1 MNQQRISWYR
11 AAWSVV
17 QKAGS
22 ITLVVAGTSQNHEVH
37 LTGLSPAELHAVLD
51 ILRNERP
58 VFWDPQSEMIYTAN
72 EIVGE
77 EEID

>member
-1 MNQQRISWYR
+1 MNQLRISWYR

-17 QKAGS
+17 QKSGS
-22 ITLVVAGTSQNHEVH
+22 ITLVVAGNAQNHEVH
-37 LTGLSPAELHAVLD
+37 LTGLAATELHAVLD

-58 VFWDPQSEMIYTAN
+58 VYWDPQGEMLYTGN